1 MKILGIGNAIVD
13 VICKVEDNFIKENGL
28 TKSTMKLVDESEFK
42 TLNSLSLLEF
52 HLKQRELN
60 LLKQT
65 KELLVNSMEYRAN
78 KRLRSGIEISL
89 GRLIIHTHEEFNDI
103 IKKLK

>member
-1 MKILGIGNAIVD
+1 MESRKEFISRMIWMLAEVD
-13 VICKVEDNFIKENGL
+13 D
-28 TKSTMKLVDESEFK
+28 SEFK
-42 TLNSLSLLEF
+42 TLNSLSMLDF
-52 HLKQRELN
+52 HLKQRELD
-60 LLKQT
+60 LLKQA

>member
-1 MKILGIGNAIVD
+1 MESRKEFISRMIWMLTEVD
-13 VICKVEDNFIKENGL
+13 D
-28 TKSTMKLVDESEFK
+28 SEFK
-42 TLNSLSLLEF
+42 TLNSLSLLDF
-52 HLKQRELN
+52 HLKQRELD